1 MKKLTIL
8 VMGILSM
15 ASLNA
20 QDISDVLR
28 YAQDEVQGTAR
39 FRALSGA
46 FGALGGDMSA
56 VSINP
61 AGSAIFN
68 ESHASISLSSLNV
81 DNDVFFNTGPSF
93 SNGRTSASDSRFDLN
108 QAGAAFVFANRDE
121 SSSWRKFVLSIAY
134 DKTANHDDQW
144 FTSGGNNNSIDSYFL
159 AYAQG
164 LRLDEISAFP
174 GETLGEAYA
183 EIGSFF
189 GFANQQAFLGYESF
203 ILEPVDNTDGNT
215 SYVSNIAPGTFD
227 QAYSYSARG
236 LNGKF
241 SFNLAAQYEDRL
253 YVGLN
258 LNGHFINYERFT
270 AFDEF
275 NNNAGSLV
283 TDVRF
288 DNSLFTTGNGF
299 SFQLG
304 AILKVTPELR
314 AGLSYQSPTWFTIF
328 EETTQSIGTF
338 VEDNVNGD
346 FSVVIN
352 PNIVNVFPEYRLRT
366 PGKITGS
373 LAYVFSDRG
382 LLSFDYSRRDYT
394 SMELRPTSDPFFAN
408 QNQTM
413 SNIFKAAN
421 TYRFGGEYKYKQF
434 SFRGGYRFEES
445 PYQDENFFGDLTGYS
460 VGLGYS
466 FGNTRLDLTYDVAER
481 TVNNQLF
488 SVGLID
494 AATVD
499 TVNSNVTLTVGFSL

>member
-1 MKKLTIL
+1 
-8 VMGILSM
+8 MGILSM

-144 FTSGGNNNSIDSYFL
+144 FTSGRNNNSIDSYFL

-275 NNNAGSLV
+275 NNNTGSLV

-352 PNIVNVFPEYRLRT
+352 PNIVNIFPEYRLRT

-394 SMELRPTSDPFFAN
+394 TMELRPTSDPFFAN